1 MSNIFATCNIMNVGQ
16 VFVKKQD
23 FIINIIFLKVI
34 PKYYI
39 ESELSTQLA
48 AREFF

>member
-1 MSNIFATCNIMNVGQ
+1 MTKGDMSNIFATCNIMNVGQ

-39 ESELSTQLA
+39 EWPLKP
-48 AREFF
+48 